1 VANKFL
7 FCFSRGIQ
15 EVFAGKR
22 EEDYPTSL
30 MDWKNIWQKIENKFL
45 SLFE

>member
-22 EEDYPTSL
+22 ARGLSNFLNGLEKY
-30 MDWKNIWQKIENKFL
+30 MAENRK
-45 SLFE
+45 